1 MTTLEPENNLT
12 AASTMAA
19 PPAGGSAAPQ
29 PRQHLTSLGIA
40 IFASALA
47 IVAATS
53 FHRKPPPEESAAAGM
68 KVAKDGLSL
77 ATGAPQW
84 KVLKLGQVV
93 SPSERWSDPY
103 PARFKVDEAFAAKV
117 GSPLSGRVTN
127 VFIELGQPVKAGQ
140 PLFAIASPDIAEL
153 RAGQQKAAVDLDA
166 HQGDGGGARPA
177 G

>member
-12 AASTMAA
+12 AASTVAA
-19 PPAGGSAAPQ
+19 PSPRGSAAP
-29 PRQHLTSLGIA
+29 PRQRLTSLGIA

-77 ATGAPQW
+77 ANGAPQW

-117 GSPLSGRVTN
+117 GSPL
-127 VFIELGQPVKAGQ
+127 
-140 PLFAIASPDIAEL
+140 
-153 RAGQQKAAVDLDA
+153 
-166 HQGDGGGARPA
+166 
-177 G
+177 